1 MMRLLLL
8 PGLVPALPCGKN
20 RAFIDLGANDGQSL
34 SWFEAELLHRSPTPY
49 TSVTAFEMNPAFEA
63 VLRQTLSR
71 LPAGRLERAAA
82 WVEEGSMEAHLQ
94 PNPNPN
100 PNPCPRPNPNPDH
113 NVDPDPNPDQAHL
126 QLPGSRTATKGG
138 ALYNMTASALMV
150 GGKPLNR
157 GPGGGGAPSRGRAAR
172 RNSGRVGGGAAHQG
186 VFTVPTVDMEP

>member
-1 MMRLLLL
+1 MMSLWAVLL
-8 PGLVPALPCGKN
+8 PGVVPALPCGKN
-20 RAFIDLGANDGQSL
+20 RAFVDLGANDGQSL

-94 PNPNPN
+94 
-100 PNPCPRPNPNPDH
+100 
-113 NVDPDPNPDQAHL
+113 
-126 QLPGSRTATKGG
+126 LPGSRTATKGG
-138 ALYNMTASALMV
+138 VLYNMTASALMV

-157 GPGGGGAPSRGRAAR
+157 GPGGGGASRLEQQER
-172 RNSGRVGGGAAHQG
+172 RRGGDGAAHQG
-186 VFTVPTVDMEP
+186 VFKVPTVDMEP

>member
-1 MMRLLLL
+1 MMSLWAVLL
-8 PGLVPALPCGKN
+8 PGVVPALPCGKN
-20 RAFIDLGANDGQSL
+20 RAFVDLGANDGQSL

-100 PNPCPRPNPNPDH
+100 PNPCPRPNANPDH
-113 NVDPDPNPDQAHL
+113 TL
-126 QLPGSRTATKGG
+126 TLTLTLTRRTCSFPAR
-138 ALYNMTASALMV
+138 AR
-150 GGKPLNR
+150 P
-157 GPGGGGAPSRGRAAR
+157 PRAAR
-172 RNSGRVGGGAAHQG
+172 S
-186 VFTVPTVDMEP
+186 TT